1 MNSEDTT
8 TLRAEWAAEFAWYS
22 NQVGEHLL
30 ETAAQTL
37 DDLVAKV
44 DRRKGTSA
52 DNWKPRE
59 PEEIR
64 LASKTRAMA
73 HTSVLQALLAI
84 EIALKA
90 YQIRDTGQNTR
101 THNLQRLFNSL
112 KDETRT
118 RLENLGPEIK
128 STLQKHPEGFV
139 DLRYPFE
146 QLGNLKR
153 FDIPRPTDPLYV
165 AATKIVEAL
174 KMDFFGET
182 SSS

>member
-1 MNSEDTT
+1 MNSEDSTT
-8 TLRAEWAAEFAWYS
+8 RRAQWAAEFAWYS
-22 NQVGEHLL
+22 NQAAEHLL
-30 ETAAQTL
+30 KTAAQTL
-37 DDLVAKV
+37 DDLVAKL

-64 LASKTRAMA
+64 LAGKTRAMA

-90 YQIRDTGQNTR
+90 YQIRDTGQYTR
-101 THNLQRLFNSL
+101 THNLQCLFNSL

-128 STLQKHPEGFV
+128 STLQKHPMGFV

-146 QLGNLKR
+146 QLGNSKE

-174 KMDFFGET
+174 MMDFFGET

>member
-8 TLRAEWAAEFAWYS
+8 RRADWAAEFAWYS
-22 NQVGEHLL
+22 NQVVEHLL
-30 ETAAQTL
+30 ETAEQTL
-37 DDLVAKV
+37 DDLVAKL
-44 DRRKGTSA
+44 DRRKGTNA
-52 DNWKPRE
+52 DRWKPRE

-64 LASKTRAMA
+64 LVGKTRAMA
-73 HTSVLQALLAI
+73 HTSGLQALLAI

-90 YQIRDTGQNTR
+90 YQIRDTGRHTH
-101 THNLQRLFNSL
+101 THNLQHLFNSL

-139 DLRYPFE
+139 ELRYPFE
-146 QLGNLKR
+146 RLGNLEK

-165 AATKIVEAL
+165 AAKKIVDAL
-174 KMDFFGET
+174 KKDFFWRD
-182 SSS
+182 